1 MADETPTPLHVRMQR
16 LADHMDLV
24 AHLLRAED
32 ITVEAAELEDHAEC
46 LRVDARLIEE
56 RVS

>member
-1 MADETPTPLHVRMQR
+1 MAEQVPIHVRMQR

-46 LRVDARLIEE
+46 LRVDARRIEE